1 MDWFL
6 YDNGLRHE
14 RANDFSIIASLVIV
28 SSIFIAPTGLDLPQI
43 ISIGSRECT
52 IEISPP
58 IRPNGIIIKYLV
70 YFDAILRN
78 ETKFT
83 VVQIYGLQPYT
94 SYQVHVA
101 ACTKVGCVNSTA
113 TSFATYEEGNT
124 ALLIKNTAYFSS
136 LVMYLL
142 VRRQKVKSQNSS
154 YKKTKLVKFSEKLNF
169 FAPRYTHVLLRI
181 TGKKCFVLENVAF
194 YVFLYSPFEI
204 CPLALLSTDWHKY
217 VLLSLKPA
225 YNGRSSG

>member
-1 MDWFL
+1 MHWFL
-6 YDNGLRHE
+6 YDNGLCHE

-28 SSIFIAPTGLDLPQI
+28 SSIFIVPTDLDPPQI
-43 ISIGSRECT
+43 ISISSRECT

-58 IRPNGIIIKYLV
+58 IRANGIILKYLV

-83 VVQIYGLQPYT
+83 VVQICGLQPYT

-124 ALLIKNTAYFSS
+124 ALFIKNTVYFSS

-142 VRRQKVKSQNSS
+142 VRRQKVKSQNGS
-154 YKKTKLVKFSEKLNF
+154 YKKTKLVKFSKKLTF
-169 FAPRYTHVLLRI
+169 FCAAIHTR
-181 TGKKCFVLENVAF
+181 
-194 YVFLYSPFEI
+194 VF
-204 CPLALLSTDWHKY
+204 
-217 VLLSLKPA
+217 A
-225 YNGRSSG
+225 YHR

>member
-28 SSIFIAPTGLDLPQI
+28 SSIFIAPTGLDPPQI

-70 YFDAILRN
+70 YFDVILRN

-124 ALLIKNTAYFSS
+124 ALFIKNTAYFSS

-142 VRRQKVKSQNSS
+142 VRRQKVKSQNGS
-154 YKKTKLVKFSEKLNF
+154 YKKTKLVKFSEKLTF
-169 FAPRYTHVLLRI
+169 FCAAIHTCFCVSQVRNVSFWKMWRSMFSCILHLRYALWPYYRRI
-181 TGKKCFVLENVAF
+181 GINM
-194 YVFLYSPFEI
+194 YSY
-204 CPLALLSTDWHKY
+204 H
-217 VLLSLKPA
+217 
-225 YNGRSSG
+225 